1 MVANKQTGLGD
12 NFYVAGYDLSGDVSS
27 VDTISGGPTLL
38 DVTTL
43 KQKGHERLGG
53 VRDGSMSFTSFMEV
67 TPTIATPGFPAS
79 NTPVTNTTGFPI
91 RVTITGGTLTNVLVN
106 GVSVG
111 VVAGTYGVPIGGT
124 IAVVYTVAPTWNWFA
139 LGSIQN
145 AMANMPSGDQ
155 IACYLQGNALGNPA
169 ACMVSKESNY
179 NPTRDNTG
187 NLTIKVDLV
196 ANGFGVEWG
205 RQMTA
210 GIRTDNGPIT
220 GAFFDLGAGSVF
232 GAQAYLQIIE
242 LVGTNIDVTVT
253 HATTSGGAYTTLL
266 DFGSQTTIGGFRQA
280 TANNVTVNEFIKVVS
295 AGTFTQAMISVVLI
309 QNPVAGQAF

>member
-12 NFYVAGYDLSGDVSS
+12 NFYIGGYDLSGDVAS
-27 VDTISGGPTLL
+27 VDTISGGPALL
-38 DVTTL
+38 DTTTL
-43 KQKGHERLGG
+43 TQRGHSRLGG
-53 VRDGSMSFTSFMEV
+53 VRDGSMSFTSFFEV

-79 NTPVTNTTGFPI
+79 NTPVTNTTGFPVK
-91 RVTITGGTLTNVLVN
+91 VTVTGGTLSNILVN

-111 VVAGTYGVPIGGT
+111 VVAGTYNVPIGGT

-145 AMANMPSGDQ
+145 ALANMPSADLV
-155 IACYLQGNALGNPA
+155 AFYLQGNGVGNPA
-169 ACMVSKESNY
+169 ACMVSKETNY

-187 NLTIKVDLV
+187 NLTVKVDIT

-210 GIRTDNGPIT
+210 GLRTDNGPTT
-220 GAFFDLGAGSVF
+220 GAFFDLGAGSTF
-232 GAQAYLQIIE
+232 GAQAYLQLVE
-242 LVGTNIDVTVT
+242 LVGTNIDVTIT
-253 HATTSGGAYTTLL
+253 HATTSGGSYTTLM
-266 DFGSQTTIGGFRQA
+266 DFGSQTAIGGFRQA
-280 TANNVTVNEFIKVVS
+280 TANTATVNEFIKIVS
-295 AGTFTQAMISVVLI
+295 AGTFTQAIFAVVLV